1 MNLELYLV
9 KNIGRNGMVSQ
20 RCGVGMKARFQNPKD
35 RPKDVD
41 RYKSMPPNENEG
53 QWESITEWTFYKF

>member
-1 MNLELYLV
+1 
-9 KNIGRNGMVSQ
+9 MVSQ